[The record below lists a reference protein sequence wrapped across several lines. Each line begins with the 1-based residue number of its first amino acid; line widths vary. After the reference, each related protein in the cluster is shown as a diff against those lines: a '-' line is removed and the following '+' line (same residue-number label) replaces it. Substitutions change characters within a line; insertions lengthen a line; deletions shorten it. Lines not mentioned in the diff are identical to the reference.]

1 MEMKPETY
9 VFTLGNDSDTRTEN
23 VLTRFPNDAK
33 QYLYVTDL
41 DKAYFS
47 FKSLTDF
54 LI

>member
-1 MEMKPETY
+1 MEMKPEAY

-41 DKAYFS
+41 DINIF
-47 FKSLTDF
+47 FF
-54 LI
+54 